1 MLRLTYIACLL
12 LLIYG
17 RFLQHVSIRRYHLQ
31 ERYVSEITKKGYW
44 VVCVFVCMCVS
55 RVYVFVS
62 VMCVFVFVVCVGLCV
77 CVCCVCVCC
86 GVCVWF
92 IYKSDFHLKSRKDDY
107 FLTFL

>member
-17 RFLQHVSIRRYHLQ
+17 RFLQHVSMRRCHLQ

-44 VVCVFVCMCVS
+44 VVCVFVCMCVG

-86 GVCVWF
+86 GVCGCGLC
-92 IYKSDFHLKSRKDDY
+92 IKQI
-107 FLTFL
+107 